1 MSGIVYI
8 HVPKCGGSSF
18 GAALR
23 LRYALSQATIP
34 LDLGP
39 NDLAPNDLGPNDLSA
54 NDHSPTGPRDTADRL
69 LQAQHDRRVAELARL
84 LEKGTACIAG
94 HVRYD
99 AEVHDGPG
107 RNHAWVTLLRD
118 PVERF
123 VSHYH
128 YLQRRHPDPARPD
141 TLESFLDSPD
151 AARLASQYLFYFAG
165 ETQGTAPDLP
175 AAIDRA
181 CDALGRFALIG
192 DLSRPRPFMRQ
203 LARLAG
209 VAALPWLPRNRA
221 PLRTRVPDDLRPRIE
236 QLCAPDIAIHSAA
249 VGQARAA

>member
-23 LRYALSQATIP
+23 LRHALSQATIP

-39 NDLAPNDLGPNDLSA
+39 VGEVANADLAMKAEHDLRVREL
-54 NDHSPTGPRDTADRL
+54 DRL
-69 LQAQHDRRVAELARL
+69 LQ
-84 LEKGTACIAG
+84 KGTVCIAG

-99 AEVHDGPG
+99 AEVHEGPG

-123 VSHYH
+123 VSHYL

-141 TLESFLDSPD
+141 TLEAFLDSPD
-151 AARLASQYLFYFAG
+151 AARLASHYLFYFAG
-165 ETQGTAPDLP
+165 ETQATAADLP
-175 AAIDRA
+175 AAIRTA
-181 CDALGRFALIG
+181 CTALGRFALIG
-192 DLSRPRPFMRQ
+192 DLSRPRPFVRQ
-203 LARLAG
+203 LARLSG

-221 PLRTRVPDDLRPRIE
+221 PRQTSVPEALRPRIE
-236 QLCAPDIAIHSAA
+236 RLCAPDIAIHAA
-249 VGQARAA
+249 ALGLSRAA